1 MRLALLYFAMILLT
15 LCLHVLL
22 RSDYRRRIR
31 RLCAVA
37 AGTGDTVSATPFLS
51 VFFPALSA
59 LLLCITGIGVLAASP
74 FLSPARLTAVFFVAY
89 ATALLCWLPALL
101 TRYGIRQIWMVC
113 PDRLYHPASGEMH
126 HLYEVTFCRLSTHR
140 RYTSFSLLA
149 DGDTLRFRLPTG
161 THADDFLSSLTCP
174 EMTRRTLVRSALPE
188 RLLSVLS
195 VLLLILGVL
204 QCTLPFFLPQSIT
217 DYRDQT
223 DKGADPT
230 VQYQTPVTLA
240 GPIVFLRGGNTVYVF
255 SPSQMALNAYTPEG
269 EFLYALRT
277 PRNSFSQGQICY
289 SGDLLYIWG
298 GDKHL
303 YVYRGGVFFNRLDAP
318 FELPERRVDAS
329 AEYTDESGVTWYSRW
344 DTVHCGD
351 RILTD
356 APLFLSAMQRPELGV
371 VLLAAGILL
380 LLVHRF
386 ITIPLA
392 DRRFRASHA

>member
-31 RLCAVA
+31 RLRAVA

-255 SPSQMALNAYTPEG
+255 PRRRWLSMPIPPKVNSSMHCVPRATPFRMDRSVIREICFTSGGAISICMYTAEACFSTGWMPRLNCPS
-269 EFLYALRT
+269 
-277 PRNSFSQGQICY
+277 
-289 SGDLLYIWG
+289 G
-298 GDKHL
+298 GWTRL
-303 YVYRGGVFFNRLDAP
+303 QNIRMNRA
-318 FELPERRVDAS
+318 
-329 AEYTDESGVTWYSRW
+329 
-344 DTVHCGD
+344 
-351 RILTD
+351 
-356 APLFLSAMQRPELGV
+356 
-371 VLLAAGILL
+371 
-380 LLVHRF
+380 
-386 ITIPLA
+386 
-392 DRRFRASHA
+392 